1 MQVPPFCH
9 GEEKHDGN
17 LNNGKKKFIVGTNLT
32 SRQLKK
38 KSPYYDMEMMR
49 SHVFVVI
56 FSVSVLIRGQQL
68 APKLSICSFG
78 GGNVYGTA
86 QSISDTFK
94 CAIPLVVRCEYSDP
108 SYIQIMEVVY

>member
-1 MQVPPFCH
+1 
-9 GEEKHDGN
+9 
-17 LNNGKKKFIVGTNLT
+17 
-32 SRQLKK
+32 
-38 KSPYYDMEMMR
+38 MEMMR

-68 APKLSICSFG
+68 ASRLSICSFG
-78 GGNVYGTA
+78 GGHVYTTA